1 MKTEDFAKFQEL
13 YKRKEELEQELE
25 KFKTPVTVCFVDI
38 VGSTRYFEQR
48 GDYAGMIYVHACID
62 RLIPE
67 CEKHGGTIC
76 KTIGDA
82 IMAYFTDPAEGVRA
96 AIDMQ
101 LSLEEFNKG
110 KPDHDQMH
118 VRIGLNYGRGVVKD
132 KDVFGDV
139 VNTSARIEAA
149 AKGDQIFISAD
160 LEGVVKEAKF
170 SVQKMPPLAAKGKEQ
185 PVNVFEVLWKK
196 DTAGKPISAVR
207 TPSPTIAGRTPVME
221 AAKPVA
227 SGTVVLSPAAIAD
240 LLKRQAVQYSLV
252 IVRPDGT
259 HGQAY
264 KIEKAESV
272 LGRVEGDITFPDDG
286 LVSRR
291 HAKLTQTENGLFVE
305 DLNSANGVY
314 RRLKEPHTLKHGEVI
329 LMGRQMFRFYAQS
342 PGSDSG
348 GGKDAKTPA
357 PGTAKGAELVRILQG
372 GVEENHY
379 PLPPGESVLGR
390 TRGTI
395 NFADD
400 AYLSSRHAR
409 ILNESGKC
417 VLEDLQAVNGTFV
430 GIREKTL
437 VADGDIILL
446 GHQLLRV
453 TTTAP

>member
-1 MKTEDFAKFQEL
+1 MKTEDFAKFQDL

-25 KFKTPVTVCFVDI
+25 KFKTPVTLCFVDI

-67 CEKHGGTIC
+67 AEKHGGTIC

-82 IMAYFTDPAEGVRA
+82 VMTYFTEPAEGVRA

-101 LSLEEFNKG
+101 LSLDEFNKG
-110 KPDHDQMH
+110 KTDSDQMH

-139 VNTSARIEAA
+139 VNTAARIEAA
-149 AKGDQIFISAD
+149 AKGDQIFISAE
-160 LEGVVKEAKF
+160 LEAVVKDAKF
-170 SVQKMPPLAAKGKEQ
+170 PLQKMQPLAAKGKEK
-185 PVNVFEVLWKK
+185 PVDVFEVLWKK
-196 DTAGKPISAVR
+196 DKSGKPISAVR
-207 TPSPTIAGRTPVME
+207 APSPTIAGRTPVME
-221 AAKPVA
+221 AAKTPA
-227 SGTVVLSPAAIAD
+227 SGTVVLNAAAIAD
-240 LLKRQAVQYSLV
+240 LLRRQAVQYSLV
-252 IVRPDGT
+252 IVRPDGS

-264 KIEKAESV
+264 KIEKTESI

-291 HAKLTQTENGLFVE
+291 HAKLTQTDSGLAVE

-314 RRLKEPHTLKHGEVI
+314 RRLKDTYELKHGDIV
-329 LMGRQMFRFYAQS
+329 LMGRQMFRYYAAA
-342 PGSDSG
+342 PAGD
-348 GGKDAKTPA
+348 GKDAKAA
-357 PGTAKGAELVRILQG
+357 PKDAKGAELVRVLPG
-372 GVEENHY
+372 GVEEARY

-395 NFADD
+395 NFSDD

-409 ILNESGKC
+409 IKNEGDKC
-417 VLEDLQAVNGTFV
+417 ILEDLQAVNGTFV
-430 GIREKTL
+430 GVRDK
-437 VADGDIILL
+437 VVVGDGDIILI

>member
-1 MKTEDFAKFQEL
+1 MKQEDFVKFQEL

-67 CEKHGGTIC
+67 VEKHGGTIC

-82 IMAYFTDPAEGVRA
+82 IMAYFNDPTEGVRSS
-96 AIDMQ
+96 IDMQ
-101 LSLEEFNKG
+101 LALDAFNQG
-110 KPDHDQMH
+110 KTDNDQMH
-118 VRIGLNYGRGVVKD
+118 VRIGLNYGKGVVKD

-139 VNTSARIEAA
+139 VNTAARIEAA
-149 AKGDQIFISAD
+149 AKGDQIFISAE
-160 LEGVVKEAKF
+160 LETIVKDGKF
-170 SVQKMPPLAAKGKEQ
+170 PTQKMAPLAAKGKEK
-185 PVNVFEVLWKK
+185 PVEIVEVLWKK
-196 DTAGKPISAVR
+196 DKAGKPVSAVR
-207 TPSPTIAGRTPVME
+207 APSPTIAGRTPVME
-221 AAKPVA
+221 AAKPV
-227 SGTVVLSPAAIAD
+227 SGTVVLNAAAIAD
-240 LLKRQAVQYSLV
+240 LLKKQAVQYSLV

-264 KIEKAESV
+264 KIDKNESV

-291 HAKLTQTENGLFVE
+291 HAKLTITDTGLAVE

-314 RRLKEPHTLKHGEVI
+314 RRLRTTHDLKHGEVV
-329 LMGRQMFRFYAQS
+329 LMGRQMFRFHA
-342 PGSDSG
+342 PGAASDG
-348 GGKDAKTPA
+348 GGKADSKVTAAKDAKA
-357 PGTAKGAELVRILQG
+357 AELVKILPG
-372 GVEENHY
+372 GVEESRY
-379 PLPPGESVLGR
+379 PLPVGESVLGR

-409 ILNESGKC
+409 IKNDNGKC

-430 GIREKTL
+430 GVREKTL
-437 VADGDIILL
+437 VTDGDILL
-446 GHQLLRV
+446 IGHQLLRV
-453 TTTAP
+453 TATAP

>member
-67 CEKHGGTIC
+67 VEKHSGTIC

-82 IMAYFTDPAEGVRA
+82 IMAYFTDPSEGVRA

-110 KPDHDQMH
+110 KSDQDQMH

-160 LEGVVKEAKF
+160 LETVVREAKF
-170 SVQKMPPLAAKGKEQ
+170 TLNKMPPLAAKGKEK
-185 PVNVFEVLWKK
+185 PVEVFEVLWKK
-196 DTAGKPISAVR
+196 DKAGKPISAVR
-207 TPSPTIAGRTPVME
+207 APSPTIAGRTPVME
-221 AAKPVA
+221 AAKPV
-227 SGTVVLSPAAIAD
+227 SGTVVLSAAAIAD
-240 LLKRQAVQYSLV
+240 LMKRQAVQYSLV
-252 IVRPDGT
+252 IVRPDGS

-264 KIEKAESV
+264 KIEKNESI

-291 HAKLTQTENGLFVE
+291 HAKLTQSETGLVVE

-314 RRLKEPHTLKHGEVI
+314 RRLKDTYDLKHGDIV
-329 LMGRQMFRFYAQS
+329 LMGKQMFRYYAAQPS
-342 PGSDSG
+342 SDSG
-348 GGKDAKTPA
+348 KTPP
-357 PGTAKGAELVRILQG
+357 PGQQGKGAELVRVLPG
-372 GVEENHY
+372 GVEESRY

-395 NFADD
+395 NFSDD

-409 ILNESGKC
+409 IKNENGKC
-417 VLEDLQAVNGTFV
+417 ILEDLQAVNGTFV
-430 GIREKTL
+430 GIREKTT
-437 VADGDIILL
+437 VGDGDIILI

-453 TTTAP
+453 TTTTP

>member
-67 CEKHGGTIC
+67 AEKHGGTIC

-82 IMAYFTDPAEGVRA
+82 VMCYFTDPTEGVRA

-110 KPDHDQMH
+110 KSDNDQMH
-118 VRIGLNYGRGVVKD
+118 VRIGLNYGKGVVKD

-139 VNTSARIEAA
+139 VNTAARIEAA
-149 AKGDQIFISAD
+149 AKGDQIFVSQD
-160 LEGVVKEAKF
+160 LEAVIREAKF
-170 SVQKMPPLAAKGKEQ
+170 TTQKMAPLAAKGKEQ
-185 PVNVFEVLWKK
+185 PVNVFEVLWKTDK
-196 DTAGKPISAVR
+196 AGKPISAVR
-207 TPSPTIAGRTPVME
+207 APSPTIAGRTPVME
-221 AAKPVA
+221 AAKPV
-227 SGTVVLSPAAIAD
+227 SGTVVLSAAAIAD

-252 IVRPDGT
+252 IVRPDGS

-264 KIEKAESV
+264 KIEKNESI

-291 HAKLTQTENGLFVE
+291 HAKLTQTDNGLMVE

-314 RRLKEPHTLKHGEVI
+314 RRLKDNYEMKHGDII
-329 LMGRQMFRFYAQS
+329 LMGKQMFRFYAQS
-342 PGSDSG
+342 PPSDG
-348 GGKDAKTPA
+348 AGKDPKATPS
-357 PGTAKGAELVRILQG
+357 GSTKGAELVRVLPG
-372 GVEENHY
+372 GVEEARY

-395 NFADD
+395 NFSDD

-409 ILNESGKC
+409 IKNEGGK
-417 VLEDLQAVNGTFV
+417 VILEDLQAVNGTFV
-430 GIREKTL
+430 GIREKTP
-437 VADGDIILL
+437 VADGDIILI

-453 TTTAP
+453 TTTSP

>member
-67 CEKHGGTIC
+67 AEKHGGTIC

-82 IMAYFTDPAEGVRA
+82 IMAYFTDPTEGVRA

-110 KPDHDQMH
+110 KTDADQMH
-118 VRIGLNYGRGVVKD
+118 VRIGLNYGKGVVKD

-139 VNTSARIEAA
+139 VNTAARIEAA
-149 AKGDQIFISAD
+149 AKGDQIFVSAD
-160 LEGVVKEAKF
+160 LETAIRDAKF
-170 SVQKMPPLAAKGKEQ
+170 NVQKMPPLAAKGKEQ
-185 PVNVFEVLWKK
+185 PVNVFEVLWKTDK
-196 DTAGKPISAVR
+196 SGKPISAVR
-207 TPSPTIAGRTPVME
+207 APSPTIAGRTPVME
-221 AAKPVA
+221 AAKPV
-227 SGTVVLSPAAIAD
+227 SGTVVLSAAAIAD

-252 IVRPDGT
+252 IVRPDGS

-264 KIEKAESV
+264 KIEKNESI

-291 HAKLTQTENGLFVE
+291 HAKLTQTDNGLMVE

-314 RRLKEPHTLKHGEVI
+314 RRLKDNYEMKHGDII
-329 LMGRQMFRFYAQS
+329 LMGKQMFRFYAPQ
-342 PGSDSG
+342 PASDSG
-348 GGKDAKTPA
+348 KTPS
-357 PGTAKGAELVRILQG
+357 GSFKGAELVRVLPG
-372 GVEENHY
+372 GVEESRY

-395 NFADD
+395 NFSDD

-409 ILNESGKC
+409 IKNEGGK
-417 VLEDLQAVNGTFV
+417 VILEDLQAVNGTFV
-430 GIREKTL
+430 GIREKTP
-437 VADGDIILL
+437 VADGDIILI

-453 TTTAP
+453 TTTSP